1 MEGDKEVRGEGCA
14 GRRILEEQRSFKQ
27 EGLVDLGCK
36 VQTVTDHEIVT
47 EFCWN
52 GMGLRIKLEWNRV
65 EHDILSL
72 EWNGD

>member
-1 MEGDKEVRGEGCA
+1 MCRETGE
-14 GRRILEEQRSFKQ
+14 QHSFKQ

-52 GMGLRIKLEWNRV
+52 GMGLRIKLEWNMKFC
-65 EHDILSL
+65 H
-72 EWNGD
+72 WNGMEIDQEIL